1 MAFKHTDIA
10 ITPLT
15 GCKQI
20 IGILLSI
27 QKKTRRISKQL
38 VFYKG
43 YDLTQALYRL
53 YYTEKRGVYKY
64 PKDLKILN
72 FI

>member
-1 MAFKHTDIA
+1 MYNK
-10 ITPLT
+10 
-15 GCKQI
+15 
-20 IGILLSI
+20 ILLSI

-43 YDLTQALYRL
+43 YDLTQAVYRF
-53 YYTEKRGVYKY
+53 YYTEKRGIYKN

-72 FI
+72 PIK